1 MSASSLPQEL
11 RRKLPSPHGIAIAI
25 LEASQSEDTSISDIA
40 ELVANDPALSGRLLQ
55 LTNSAAMG
63 GAVASIHQAVGR
75 LGMHAVKNLAL
86 GFSVVDQHSSGRCAH
101 FPYKKFWSESLL
113 MAHLMRELATAVN
126 LGSADEL
133 FTCALLARVGCL
145 GLATA
150 YPVEYAAVL
159 SKPLSDA
166 QLLAQEVSTLGIHH
180 LDISAALLREWGFPE
195 LLITPVLL
203 HESPLGFESIS
214 VPGMAL
220 IARALHVA
228 YCVAKLACT
237 PGTTDLL
244 TCTQLQEFALDL
256 AISTSALDLILQN
269 ALTQSMTWAGILQIY
284 LLDFSTLIH
293 QAPSTSGLAPKSE
306 SSSTQLRILIVE
318 DDQII
323 RTLLQTWLK
332 VEVGHSLMSAADGA
346 EALALAQTFMPQIII
361 TDWRMPVMN
370 GLELCRALRQSDWGQ
385 DIYVLMLTAANGD
398 DDLVQA
404 FDAGVDDY
412 LTKPL
417 NRKALGARL
426 KAAWRYVHMRETWMR
441 DNERLT
447 RSAAELALSNRRFQL
462 ASLTDSLTGIPNRRA
477 GQSVLVQ
484 ALSAAQRYGVPLCVI
499 SIDIDHFKNIN
510 DNFGHAA
517 GDEVLHLIGQTLQ
530 QAARKEDT
538 VCRWGGEEFFIIAPN
553 ISLSEGA
560 IAAERFRQFV
570 EQQTLTL
577 ERAVTAVTISLGV
590 ACLDLESKSKDQLLI
605 EVDQALYAA
614 KRGGRNRV
622 AVSELG
628 EVRLI

>member
-1 MSASSLPQEL
+1 MTASILPQKL
-11 RRKLPSPHGIAIAI
+11 RRKLPSPHGVAIAI
-25 LEASQSEDTSISDIA
+25 LEASQSENTGIDDIA

-55 LTNSAAMG
+55 LANAAAMG
-63 GAVASIHQAVGR
+63 GGVTSIHQAVGR
-75 LGMHAVKNLAL
+75 LGMEAVKNLAL
-86 GFSVVDQHSSGRCAH
+86 GFSVVDQHSSGRCVH
-101 FPYKKFWSESLL
+101 FPYRKFWSESLL
-113 MAHLMRELATAVN
+113 MAHLMRELAIDVN

-133 FTCALLARVGCL
+133 FTCALLARIGCL

-150 YPVEYAAVL
+150 YPEEYSAL
-159 SKPLSDA
+159 LITPLSDE
-166 QLLAQEVSTLGIHH
+166 QLLAQEEALLGIHH

-203 HESPLGFESIS
+203 HESPRGYDSITVS
-214 VPGMAL
+214 GMAL
-220 IARALHVA
+220 IARALHVV
-228 YCVAKLACT
+228 YCLAKLACT

-244 TCTQLQEFALDL
+244 HCTELQEFAQ
-256 AISTSALDLILQN
+256 ALSIPSNVLESMLQN

-284 LLDFSTLIH
+284 LVDFSALLN
-293 QAPSTSGLAPKSE
+293 LATPEAGVTHYKE

-318 DDQII
+318 DDPII

-346 EALALAQTFMPQIII
+346 EALAIARSFMPQIII

-370 GLELCRALRQSDWGQ
+370 GLDLCKALRQSEWGQ
-385 DIYVLMLTAANGD
+385 SIYVLMLTAADGD

-441 DNERLT
+441 DNDRLT

-462 ASLTDSLTGIPNRRA
+462 ASLTDALTGIPNRRA

-484 ALSAAQRYGVPLCVI
+484 AISAAQRYGVPLCVI
-499 SIDIDHFKNIN
+499 SIDIDHFKAIN
-510 DNFGHAA
+510 DNFGHVV
-517 GDEVLHLIGQTLQ
+517 GDEVLHTIGQTLQ

-560 IAAERFRQFV
+560 IAAERFRKFV
-570 EQQTLTL
+570 EEQTLTL
-577 ERAVTAVTISLGV
+577 ENTVTSVTISLGV

-605 EVDQALYAA
+605 EADQALYAA

>member
-1 MSASSLPQEL
+1 MTASTLPQEL
-11 RRKLPSPHGIAIAI
+11 RRKLPSPHGVAIAI
-25 LEASQSEDTSISDIA
+25 LEASQGESTGIADIA
-40 ELVANDPALSGRLLQ
+40 ELVANDPVLSVRLVQ
-55 LTNSAAMG
+55 LANAAATG
-63 GAVASIHQAVGR
+63 DGVTSIQQAVER
-75 LGMHAVKNLAL
+75 LGMDAVKNLAL
-86 GFSVVDQHSSGRCAH
+86 GFSVVDQHSSGRCVH

-126 LGSADEL
+126 LASADEL
-133 FTCALLARVGCL
+133 FTCALLARIGCL

-150 YPVEYAAVL
+150 YPTEYSAL
-159 SKPLSDA
+159 LNTPLSDE
-166 QLLAQEVSTLGIHH
+166 QLLAQEIATFGLHH

-195 LLITPVLL
+195 LLIAPVLL
-203 HESPLGFESIS
+203 HESPLGYESIN

-220 IARALHVA
+220 IARALRVA
-228 YCVAKLACT
+228 YCVAELACT
-237 PGTTDLL
+237 PGTTNLL
-244 TCTQLQEFALDL
+244 NCTELQEFARALS
-256 AISTSALDLILQN
+256 IPSSTLESMLQN
-269 ALTQSMTWAGILQIY
+269 ALTQSMTWAGILQIF
-284 LLDFSTLIH
+284 LLDFSTLVH
-293 QAPSTSGLAPKSE
+293 QAPPASGSAPYSE

-318 DDQII
+318 DDPIV

-346 EALALAQTFMPQIII
+346 EALALAQSFMPQIII

-370 GLELCRALRQSDWGQ
+370 GLDLCRSLRQSGWGQ
-385 DIYVLMLTAANGD
+385 DIYMLMLTAADGD

-462 ASLTDSLTGIPNRRA
+462 ASLTDALTGIPNRRA

-499 SIDIDHFKNIN
+499 SIDIDHFKAIN
-510 DNFGHAA
+510 DNFGHAC

-538 VCRWGGEEFFIIAPN
+538 VCRWGGEEFFVIAPN
-553 ISLSEGA
+553 ISLAEGA
-560 IAAERFRQFV
+560 IAAERFRKFV

-577 ERAVTAVTISLGV
+577 EKTVTTVTISLGV
-590 ACLDLESKSKDQLLI
+590 ACLDLESKSKDQLLN
-605 EVDQALYAA
+605 EADQALYAA

-628 EVRLI
+628 AVRLI